1 MIKIIFCECHNWIHA
16 FQNPIIII
24 FYKQKCLT
32 YTYLHIY
39 QSVFTWVCVCLRC
52 AHWITHKL
60 YEDTYPLT
68 MLFNDCLSDSFCLG
82 EHRSKSA
89 LVALLC
95 LVRSSWYFILWEC
108 SVSIDY
114 LFGAQMKMENQVF
127 CHVLLL
133 AFFLILSQLFNQL
146 RIIAKFFAI
155 FVES

>member
-1 MIKIIFCECHNWIHA
+1 MPQLDTCFSKSYYYF
-16 FQNPIIII
+16 

-89 LVALLC
+89 LVALLFFGKKLLIFHSLRMFC
-95 LVRSSWYFILWEC
+95 FHLLPFWSTNENGKQGVLSRLTSRFFSYPI
-108 SVSIDY
+108 SI
-114 LFGAQMKMENQVF
+114 
-127 CHVLLL
+127 
-133 AFFLILSQLFNQL
+133 I
-146 RIIAKFFAI
+146 
-155 FVES
+155 

>member
-16 FQNPIIII
+16 FQNPIIIFFI
-24 FYKQKCLT
+24 NRNALHTHT
-32 YTYLHIY
+32 YTSIK
-39 QSVFTWVCVCLRC
+39 VCLHGSVCLGC

-108 SVSIDY
+108 SVSIYY
-114 LFGAQMKMENQVF
+114 LFGAQMKMENKVF